1 MTVAVVIPCRNEAAR
16 IADLLTSLRDQSRR
30 PDTTVIVDDQSTDTT
45 YEVIAAWCRLH
56 PDMPVKV
63 IPGPGRGP
71 GPALNIG
78 IAATHVDVIVRMD
91 GHARPDPY
99 YIERALIRLQEDEA
113 GVVGGR
119 WVVRHGAETPVA
131 RAIAAVVASP
141 LGAGGARY
149 RTAMAGAGV
158 HVVETVPFGVFH
170 RALWLYLDGFD
181 ERLEANQDFDFNFRA
196 RQAGYRVVFDSG
208 IQAEYF
214 ARPTLAALW
223 RQYRRYGFWKARM
236 LRKNVRAL
244 HPRQVPPIALLPWL
258 VVTAIAGLVV
268 PNTLTIGA
276 VLVWP
281 MVVAAGAAMVAA
293 RRRVSLVA
301 AIQALAAV
309 HLAWSVGFWHGVWAL
324 RVRLPLVV

>member
-1 MTVAVVIPCRNEAAR
+1 VTVAVVIPCRNEAAR

-45 YEVIAAWCRLH
+45 YEVIADWCLRY

-63 IPGPGRGP
+63 MLGPGRGP
-71 GPALNIG
+71 GPALNVG

-149 RTAMAGAGV
+149 RSAGAGAGV

-196 RQAGYRVVFDSG
+196 RQAGYRVVFDAG

-214 ARPTLAALW
+214 ARPTLGALW

-258 VVTAIAGLVV
+258 MATAGGVLVA
-268 PNTLTIGA
+268 PNMLTLGA

-281 MVVAAGAAMVAA
+281 AMVGSAA
-293 RRRVSLVA
+293 VLVAVRRRVSPLEA
-301 AIQALAAV
+301 MRALLAV
-309 HLAWSVGFWHGVWAL
+309 HVAWSVGFWHGVVA
-324 RVRLPLVV
+324 RQVHT